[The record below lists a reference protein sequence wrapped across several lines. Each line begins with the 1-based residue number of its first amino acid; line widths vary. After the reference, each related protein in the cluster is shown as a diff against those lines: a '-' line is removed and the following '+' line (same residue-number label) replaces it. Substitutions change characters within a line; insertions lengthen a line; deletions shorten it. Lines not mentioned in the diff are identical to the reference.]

1 MLIIPYTHLKK
12 TMEGGLTVHR
22 IHILCQGG
30 RTPWEED
37 EQDVQGVLETNGI
50 YMSGVSVD
58 HATHTYYV
66 EIDTA
71 RTDMASM
78 YTWQELPY
86 DDEQSLCWR
95 TFTVVRT
102 PNGSQWLPTVQ
113 NEPFSSITERI
124 LCTVA

>member
-12 TMEGGLTVHR
+12 TMEGGLAVHR
-22 IHILCQGG
+22 MHILCQGG
-30 RTPWEED
+30 RTAWEED
-37 EQDVQGVLETNGI
+37 EQDVRHVLETNGI
-50 YMSGVSVD
+50 YMKSVSVD

-66 EIDTA
+66 EIDTN
-71 RTDMASM
+71 RTDMSSM

-102 PNGSQWLPTVQ
+102 LNGSAWLPTVHS
-113 NEPFSSITERI
+113 EPFATITEHI
-124 LCTVA
+124 LATA

>member
-12 TMEGGLTVHR
+12 TMEGGLAVHR
-22 IHILCQGG
+22 MHILCQGG
-30 RTPWEED
+30 RTAWEED
-37 EQDVQGVLETNGI
+37 EQDVQGVLEINGI
-50 YMSGVSVD
+50 YMKSVSVD

-66 EIDTA
+66 EIDTN
-71 RTDMASM
+71 RTDMSSM

-102 PNGSQWLPTVQ
+102 LNGSAWLPTVQ
-113 NEPFSSITERI
+113 SEPFATITERI
-124 LCTVA
+124 LATA